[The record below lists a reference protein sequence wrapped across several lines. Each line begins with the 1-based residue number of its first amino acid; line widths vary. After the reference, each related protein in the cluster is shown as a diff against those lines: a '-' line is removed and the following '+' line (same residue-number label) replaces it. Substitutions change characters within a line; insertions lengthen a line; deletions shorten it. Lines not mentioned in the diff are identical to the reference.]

1 MLFRSM
7 KIKQAWQRV
16 PMLPVGW
23 GEVFDKLTILQ
34 IKTEKLTD
42 ITKLENVKLERE
54 QIETVIGDIIQFPGQ
69 LVGLMIELKS
79 INERIWDI
87 ENAKRDC
94 ELRQC
99 FDESF
104 ITLAREVYFY
114 NDQRALIKRKINLLL
129 DSIYVEEKSYKAY

>member
-1 MLFRSM
+1 MM